1 MSRTTV
7 FNIALLWLTWVIIIL
22 SFQWIVT
29 TRLEIQH
36 PDRAVSWTES
46 QTRPDSNEGKIYLLE
61 PFMNRQVA
69 WDSEYYVGIAVGG
82 YDDPEAG
89 TVINPETGNKV
100 IKNYSFFPFYPY
112 VMRIFALPLKLLGL
126 ENPLAAASLSGVIVS
141 ALGTL
146 VGLLALWDLTRS
158 HFEQEDAYRAV
169 FYALIFPTS
178 FFFAMVYTEGLFI
191 GLAFGALALS
201 KRGYWVWASILGL
214 FATWTR
220 AHGAALAL
228 PLLLFWLME
237 IKWREAL
244 KPQITWTW
252 VLRGAL
258 ALLPLAGYLVW
269 RTSALGQG
277 WAELQEFHFGRAL
290 MSIGGSIEA
299 WKNAFDYAGS
309 LGGGHGQI
317 YFAIEAGSILLA
329 LIASVW
335 LLRYDLAVA
344 LFSLAIVFLSV
355 FSGSAGSMARYML
368 IVPALYIFLAQLGK
382 NRTFDRSWTLFSI
395 LLLGMEASLFAED
408 MWVG

>member
-7 FNIALLWLTWVIIIL
+7 YNIALLWLAWVVIIL
-22 SFQWIVT
+22 TFQWIVT
-29 TRLEIQH
+29 ARLEIQH
-36 PDRAVSWTES
+36 PDLAVSWTES

-82 YDDPEAG
+82 YDDPKAG
-89 TVINPETGNKV
+89 AVVNPNTGKEV

-112 VMRIFALPLKLLGL
+112 VMRIFAWPFRLLGL
-126 ENPLAAASLSGVIVS
+126 NPLAAASFAGVIVS

-146 VGLLALWDLTRS
+146 AGLLALWELTCS
-158 HFEQEDAYRAV
+158 HFEQEAAYRAV
-169 FYALIFPTS
+169 FYALIFPTA

-201 KRGYWVWASILGL
+201 KRGHWVWASILGL

-228 PLLLFWLME
+228 PLLLLWLME

-252 VLRGAL
+252 MLRGAL
-258 ALLPLAGYLVW
+258 ALLPLAGYLLW

-299 WKNAFDYAGS
+299 WKNAFDYARS

-335 LLRYDLAVA
+335 LLRHDLAVA
-344 LFSLAIVFLSV
+344 LFSLAIVLLSV

-382 NRTFDRSWTLFSI
+382 NRTFDRAWTVFSI